1 MGDFLQTSLTK
12 ERRRI
17 MSLKTCVKVVAP
29 LLLVT
34 LCTAAPYEASPSSTA
49 APPAPEKLV
58 QTGKGVQCSV
68 QYITIWDTEYEDKP
82 FEECETVYKQLCEVE
97 SQRLCQETTKEECRV
112 VKDKVCT
119 QEYKKVCVDE
129 YKTVLEPYT
138 ETECVT
144 TYKEDCEYH
153 WEIVGTEKVWAPI
166 KDSCKKN
173 PYDECHDVP
182 QEKCHYLDRKECYQV
197 PHQTCKSQPITKCQE
212 VPKEIC
218 HLKHKRVPVRV
229 SKTIPKEVCDT
240 GYGDHSLVPE
250 QEFLPV
256 PAVPVLITTQPPLT
270 DVINRNDQP
279 SFAFS
284 SGNSLDDNEPTV
296 PEFDKLVFQDN
307 SNSTINFE
315 E

>member
-58 QTGKGVQCSV
+58 ETGKGVQCSV
-68 QYITIWDTEYEDKP
+68 QYITIWGTEYEDKP
-82 FEECETVYKQLCEVE
+82 FEECETVYEQLCEVE

-119 QEYKKVCVDE
+119 Q
-129 YKTVLEPYT
+129 
-138 ETECVT
+138 
-144 TYKEDCEYH
+144 
-153 WEIVGTEKVWAPI
+153 
-166 KDSCKKN
+166 DSKQVAY
-173 PYDECHDVP
+173 PVCHDVP

-197 PHQTCKSQPITKCQE
+197 PHQTCRSQPITKCQE

-229 SKTIPKEVCDT
+229 SKTIPK
-240 GYGDHSLVPE
+240 
-250 QEFLPV
+250 
-256 PAVPVLITTQPPLT
+256 
-270 DVINRNDQP
+270 
-279 SFAFS
+279 
-284 SGNSLDDNEPTV
+284 
-296 PEFDKLVFQDN
+296 
-307 SNSTINFE
+307 
-315 E
+315 